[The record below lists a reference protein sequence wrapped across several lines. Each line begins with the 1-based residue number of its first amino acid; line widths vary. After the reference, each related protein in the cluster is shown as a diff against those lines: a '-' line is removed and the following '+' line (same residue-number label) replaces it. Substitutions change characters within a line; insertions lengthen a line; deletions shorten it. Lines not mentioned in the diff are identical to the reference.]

1 MVEKQLMAR
10 DITDASVL
18 GAMRKVQRHLF
29 VPGELRDQAYTD
41 GPLPIGQGQTISQPY
56 IVAYMTQALKL
67 GSNDRVLEIGTGSG
81 YQAAVLG
88 EVVDSVYTIEIVEHL
103 GIMARER
110 LKQLGYT
117 NVVVKVG
124 DGYHGWEE
132 KGPFDAIMVTAGAPK
147 IPQPLLDQL
156 KDGGRLIIPLG
167 PNNSIRQLVLARKKE
182 GKIKTRSLMPV
193 RFVPFTRKQD

>member
-10 DITDASVL
+10 DITDAAVL
-18 GAMRKVQRHLF
+18 GAMRKVPRHLF
-29 VPGELRDQAYTD
+29 VPGELRDQSYTD

-67 GSNDRVLEIGTGSG
+67 GSKDRVLEIGTGSG

-88 EVVDSVYTIEIVEHL
+88 EVVDSVFTIEIVENL

-110 LKQLGYT
+110 LTQLGYM
-117 NVVVKVG
+117 NILVKIG

-167 PNNSIRQLVLARKKE
+167 PDNSIRQLVIAHKKN
-182 GKIKTRSLMPV
+182 GKIKTRNLIPV
-193 RFVPFTRKQD
+193 RFVPFTRQPE

>member
-88 EVVDSVYTIEIVEHL
+88 EVVDSVYTIEIVENL